1 MTQDTADVAGTTG
14 EETKAEAIAQETEDG
29 GNADVSAI
37 ELEDFAET
45 GMPASPGA
53 SPDNLGRVMDV
64 RVPMTARIGIVHKTI
79 SDVIDLVP
87 GSIVDLERNA
97 GEPIDLVIGDKLIA
111 RGEIVVVKDRYGVR
125 IVEVIQDD

>member
-1 MTQDTADVAGTTG
+1 MTQDTADVEDTTAESQGETG
-14 EETKAEAIAQETEDG
+14 EETQGAEVAP
-29 GNADVSAI
+29 I
-37 ELEDFAET
+37 ELEDFAAAAQVT
-45 GMPASPGA
+45 PGA

>member
-1 MTQDTADVAGTTG
+1 MTQDTADVEDTAEDAQTDVAAETT
-14 EETKAEAIAQETEDG
+14 EEPVGAEI
-29 GNADVSAI
+29 SAVD
-37 ELEDFAET
+37 LEDFDD
-45 GMPASPGA
+45 PQIPVSPGA

>member
-1 MTQDTADVAGTTG
+1 MTQDTADVADTTEEVQAE
-14 EETKAEAIAQETEDG
+14 EETESSS
-29 GNADVSAI
+29 ADVSAVD
-37 ELEDFAET
+37 LEDFTESPVLT
-45 GMPASPGA
+45 SPGA
-53 SPDNLGRVMDV
+53 SPENLGRVMDV